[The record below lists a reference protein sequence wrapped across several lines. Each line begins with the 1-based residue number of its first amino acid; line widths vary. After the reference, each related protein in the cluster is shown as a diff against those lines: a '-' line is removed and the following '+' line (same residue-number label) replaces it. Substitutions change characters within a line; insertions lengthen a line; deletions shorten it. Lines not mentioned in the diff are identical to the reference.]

1 MPAKA
6 VCQVRSLRGQAS
18 LLRGADSRTDGSCQG
33 SLERVQ
39 MYSMTTLTP
48 RRTAI
53 LTFIR
58 ERIAEHGQSPSLA
71 EISEAFGFASRSVAR
86 KHVLALTEAGFI
98 EVNAHQ
104 ARGIRLPGQ
113 PTRPELL
120 DIAVLGRVAAG
131 APIGADAEVHSRLLL
146 DPSMFSRVPDY
157 MLRVRGDS
165 MIEDGILDGDLVG
178 VHRNPEAV
186 NGQIVVARLDG
197 EVTIKRFERVGDA
210 VRLLPRNPAY
220 QPIIVRADQDLAIE
234 GVFCGLVRQG

>member
-1 MPAKA
+1 
-6 VCQVRSLRGQAS
+6 
-18 LLRGADSRTDGSCQG
+18 
-33 SLERVQ
+33 

-58 ERIAEHGQSPSLA
+58 DRIAQQGQPPSLA
-71 EISEAFGFASRSVAR
+71 EIAEAFGFASRSVAR

-98 EVNAHQ
+98 EVNPNQ
-104 ARGIRLPGQ
+104 ARGIRLLNQ
-113 PTRPELL
+113 PVRPEWL
-120 DIAVLGRVAAG
+120 DVPVLGRVAAG
-131 APIGADAEVHSRLLL
+131 LPIGADAEVHSRLQL
-146 DPSMFSRVPDY
+146 DPSTFAKTPDY
-157 MLRVRGDS
+157 LLRVQGDS

-178 VHRNPEAV
+178 VRRSAEAL

-197 EVTIKRFERVGDA
+197 EVTIKRFERNGDS

-220 QPIIVRADQDLAIE
+220 QPIVVEPDQDLAIE